1 MKGILLNDKKNFISS
16 QKPKVS
22 VIIPM
27 YNCQNFIYRAI
38 KSVQNQDIF
47 DLEIIL
53 INDFSSDNTSEVIS
67 QIQKEDPRI
76 KIINNKKNMG
86 ILYSRSIGV
95 MFSKG
100 NLVFSLDND
109 DMFLNNDIISTITNI
124 SDEGSFD
131 IVEFKGILSNY
142 GENSTKS
149 LKIREIYYSNHKLN
163 QIVFQPELSYFTIK
177 IEENFNSFRLN
188 SVYLWNKC
196 IKTDIYKQAL
206 IKFGKEKY
214 SRYMLSHEDVVAN
227 FIIFN
232 IANSYKFVGKFGI
245 FHIQRNGSAL
255 SLKKKNEQSFKE
267 LYLADAII
275 TFSKNLTIH
284 QTLILNL
291 IYRVLGLKNLK
302 AFMKYNKSFKDLLFF
317 TLNIS
322 LNSEHFSKQYKNKII
337 QKCKSLKILNY
348 PYFTIKY

>member
-1 MKGILLNDKKNFISS
+1 MYKKFICVNKKKNIFLKFIYIIIFIILEFILDYINITNNYNNKNIKKKDFFISNNTLIKNKSIYNQYKFDSLEISFNKSKSFIDKSMKGILLNDKKNFISS

-149 LKIREIYYSNHKLN
+149 LKIREIYCSNHKLN

-196 IKTDIYKQAL
+196 IKTDI
-206 IKFGKEKY
+206 
-214 SRYMLSHEDVVAN
+214 
-227 FIIFN
+227 
-232 IANSYKFVGKFGI
+232 
-245 FHIQRNGSAL
+245 
-255 SLKKKNEQSFKE
+255 
-267 LYLADAII
+267 
-275 TFSKNLTIH
+275 
-284 QTLILNL
+284 
-291 IYRVLGLKNLK
+291 
-302 AFMKYNKSFKDLLFF
+302 
-317 TLNIS
+317 
-322 LNSEHFSKQYKNKII
+322 
-337 QKCKSLKILNY
+337 
-348 PYFTIKY
+348 